1 MTMIDTILK
10 IDHKLSARLLIPQ
23 ENKLLRSAA
32 AFFAHSGDS
41 WFWVVGL
48 FVIWLTSKG
57 FWHVTA
63 ALLAGSIVFQ
73 ACFVLAIKFLIQRR
87 RPEGEWGEIYRKTD
101 PNSFP
106 SGHAVRACMLAV
118 MTWGLHLY
126 PLCWILA
133 IWAPLVSLARVA
145 LGVHYL
151 VDVAAGWLLGF
162 LIGITMLQ
170 LYPLF
175 VRLLP
180 FAF

>member
-1 MTMIDTILK
+1 MIDAILR

-23 ENKLLRSAA
+23 ENKFLRSAA

-41 WFWVVGL
+41 WFWVAGL
-48 FVIWLTSKG
+48 FIIWLAAKG
-57 FWHVTA
+57 FWHATA

-73 ACFVLAIKFLIQRR
+73 ACFVLAIKFLIRRR

-101 PNSFP
+101 PHSFP

-118 MTWGLHLY
+118 MVWGLHLY
-126 PLCWILA
+126 PLCWILT

-151 VDVAAGWLLGF
+151 VDVAAGWLLGI
-162 LIGITMLQ
+162 LIAVTMLQ

-175 VRLLP
+175 VHLLP

>member
-1 MTMIDTILK
+1 MINTLLE
-10 IDHKLSARLLIPQ
+10 IDHKLSARLLIPS
-23 ENKLLRSAA
+23 ENKFSRHAA

-41 WFWVVGL
+41 WFWVGGL
-48 FVIWLTSKG
+48 LIVWLATKGIWHSI
-57 FWHVTA
+57 A

-73 ACFVLAIKFLIQRR
+73 ACFVLAIKFLIRRR
-87 RPEGEWGEIYRKTD
+87 RPEGDWGEIYRKTD
-101 PNSFP
+101 PHSFP

-118 MTWGLHLY
+118 MAWGLGLY

-151 VDVAAGWLLGF
+151 VDVVAGWILGF
-162 LIGITMLQ
+162 LIAIALLQ

-180 FAF
+180 FVF

>member
-1 MTMIDTILK
+1 MLNAILD
-10 IDHKLSARLLIPQ
+10 IDHKLSARLIIPP
-23 ENKLLRSAA
+23 EKIFSRSAA

-41 WFWVVGL
+41 WFWVAGL
-48 FVIWLTSKG
+48 FVIWLITKG
-57 FWHVTA
+57 FWHSFA
-63 ALLAGSIVFQ
+63 ALLTGSIVIQ
-73 ACFVLAIKFLIQRR
+73 ASLVLAIKFLIRRR
-87 RPEGEWGEIYRKTD
+87 RPEGDWGEIYRKTD

-118 MTWGLHLY
+118 IAWGLNIS
-126 PLCWILA
+126 PLWWILA
-133 IWAPLVSLARVA
+133 IWTLLVSLARVA

-151 VDVAAGWLLGF
+151 VDVVAGWILG
-162 LIGITMLQ
+162 LIIAISMLQ